1 MNEWIVLRE
10 KIESK
15 FPALIDVINNESNVE
30 SLNKIADLVGNTLP
44 QSFVSIYANCNGQFR
59 TKAGFVFGLSLLSTE
74 KIIHELNV
82 WREIIDQGLAGLNE
96 SCSSLTPSAIKIEY
110 ANTKWLPLLG
120 DGGGNFIG
128 VDFDPGP
135 TGTKGQIINFGR
147 DEDDKCVF
155 AKSLDDFL
163 VLLTELLNSP
173 SLVEEEDGSYSYNHT
188 HFIDALKEL
197 SQK

>member
-1 MNEWIVLRE
+1 M
-10 KIESK
+10 
-15 FPALIDVINNESNVE
+15 
-30 SLNKIADLVGNTLP
+30 
-44 QSFVSIYANCNGQFR
+44 
-59 TKAGFVFGLSLLSTE
+59 
-74 KIIHELNV
+74 
-82 WREIIDQGLAGLNE
+82 
-96 SCSSLTPSAIKIEY
+96 
-110 ANTKWLPLLG
+110 
-120 DGGGNFIG
+120 
-128 VDFDPGP
+128 DFDPGP